1 MITTEYDYDGVLEF
15 AENIYRIAKEFRS
28 PEPFGGMFQYDEFS
42 SSKGR
47 LAFTYGRGN
56 QIYAEFFD
64 DNDFH
69 YKAEYISYCPGSDL
83 KIHIERDIENVFV
96 PYTDLVFMSEEMYFQ
111 ESLIHDTKVLNT
123 ILLYGTLLNHY
134 KYNQRFFLDLVVYH
148 QCVDYLNAKSDN
160 NSVHDR
166 WF

>member
-28 PEPFGGMFQYDEFS
+28 PKPFGGMFQYDEFS

-47 LAFTYGRGN
+47 LAFTNGRGN
-56 QIYAEFFD
+56 QIYAEYFD

-83 KIHIERDIENVFV
+83 KINIDTFRD
-96 PYTDLVFMSEEMYFQ
+96 
-111 ESLIHDTKVLNT
+111 
-123 ILLYGTLLNHY
+123 
-134 KYNQRFFLDLVVYH
+134 
-148 QCVDYLNAKSDN
+148 
-160 NSVHDR
+160 HDR
-166 WF
+166 RNVLPRVLYS